1 MSKHFICKMGGR
13 IYASFS
19 ILVPLFAMA
28 AQHANAEN
36 TLTLEASTSMPGLD
50 SEPEHVYVLKNLN
63 GVYWRTDLRPT
74 KSRSDLGQ
82 YAFYAVEG
90 KTDA

>member
-1 MSKHFICKMGGR
+1 MSKHLICKTGR
-13 IYASFS
+13 CYTFLSV
-19 ILVPLFAMA
+19 LVLLFAMA
-28 AQHANAEN
+28 VQSAHAEN

-63 GVYWRTDLRPT
+63 GVYWRTDLKPT
-74 KSRSDLGQ
+74 MSSSNLGL